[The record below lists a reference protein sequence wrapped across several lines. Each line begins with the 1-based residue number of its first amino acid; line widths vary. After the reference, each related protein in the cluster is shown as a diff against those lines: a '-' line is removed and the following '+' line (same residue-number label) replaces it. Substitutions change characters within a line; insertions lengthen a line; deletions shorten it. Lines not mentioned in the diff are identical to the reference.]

1 MAYSYLIQG
10 KNIVVV
16 IDNKPYTITSTHIGY
31 EKLKQAIKDNDW
43 DTVKQVVDPAKE
55 ILTYGKGHVAV
66 QGSKVFYKDRE
77 MVGVIT
83 QRLIDMYQEGF
94 PVEPLILFM
103 ENLMQNPSKRAVE
116 ELYTFLEK
124 GNLPLTPDGYFL
136 AYKKVRHDFLD
147 IHSGTMDNS
156 PGKIVEM
163 ERNEVDDDQN
173 RTCSAGL
180 HFCSKDYL
188 EHFGSRS
195 SGDKKDRIVILKI
208 NPADVV
214 SIPADYN
221 ATKGRACRYE
231 VLGELGVHPDEA
243 FIAPVQVDA
252 VSEPTNEEII
262 KAAVEAAVKAA
273 LAAVQSGTD
282 HK

>member
-1 MAYSYLIQG
+1 MAHSYLIQG

-31 EKLKQAIKDNDW
+31 EKLKQAIKDSDW

-55 ILTYGKGHVAV
+55 ILAYGKGLVAV

-124 GNLPLTPDGYFL
+124 GKLPITPDGHFL
-136 AYKKVRHDFLD
+136 AYKKVRQDFLD
-147 IHSGTMDNS
+147 IHSGTMLNA
-156 PGKIVEM
+156 PGQIVEM

-188 EHFGSRS
+188 DHFGGSDSRT
-195 SGDKKDRIVILKI
+195 VILKI

-231 VLGELGVHPDEA
+231 VIGELGVHPDEA
-243 FIAPVQVDA
+243 FIAPVQVEA
-252 VSEPTNEEII
+252 VKESSNEELI

-273 LAAVQSGTD
+273 LSAVQSGTD

>member
-1 MAYSYLIQG
+1 MAFPYLIQG
-10 KNIVVV
+10 KNIVVI
-16 IDNKPYTITSTHIGY
+16 IDNQPYTVTSTHIGY

-55 ILTYGKGHVAV
+55 ILEYGNGHVAI
-66 QGSKVFYKDRE
+66 QGSKVFYKERE
-77 MVGVIT
+77 MAGVLT
-83 QRLIDMYQEGF
+83 SRLIEMYQDGF

-116 ELYTFLEK
+116 ELYGFLEK

-136 AYKKVRHDFLD
+136 AYKKVRKDFLD

-156 PGKIVEM
+156 PGKVVEM

-180 HFCSKDYL
+180 HFCSKEYL
-188 EHFGSRS
+188 PHFGTS
-195 SGDKKDRIVILKI
+195 SGDRVVILKI
-208 NPADVV
+208 NPRDVV

-221 ATKGRACRYE
+221 ATKGRTCRYE
-231 VLGELGVHPDEA
+231 VIGELGVHPDEA
-243 FIAPVQVDA
+243 FIAPVQVEAAKDTDTEA
-252 VSEPTNEEII
+252 LI
-262 KAAVEAAVKAA
+262 KAAVDAAVKAA
-273 LAAVQSGTD
+273 LTAVKVNGID

>member
-31 EKLKQAIKDNDW
+31 EKLKQAIKDSDW
-43 DTVKQVVDPAKE
+43 DTVKAVVDPVKE
-55 ILTYGKGHVAV
+55 ILNYGAGHVAV

-77 MVGVIT
+77 LVGVMT
-83 QRLIDMYQEGF
+83 ARLIDMYQEGF

-124 GNLPLTPDGYFL
+124 GKLPITPDGHFL
-136 AYKKVRHDFLD
+136 AYKKVRPDFKD

-156 PGKIVEM
+156 PGQVVEM

-188 EHFGSRS
+188 DHFGGSDSRT
-195 SGDKKDRIVILKI
+195 VILKI

-243 FIAPVQVDA
+243 FIAPVQTEA
-252 VSEPTNEEII
+252 VSKDVNTEELI
-262 KAAVEAAVKAA
+262 KAAVDAAVKAA
-273 LAAVQSGTD
+273 LAAVQQNGTD

>member
-16 IDNKPYTITSTHIGY
+16 IDNKPYTITSTHMGY
-31 EKLKQAIKDNDW
+31 EKLKQAIKDSDW
-43 DTVKQVVDPAKE
+43 DTVKSVVDPAKE
-55 ILTYGKGHVAV
+55 ILNYGQGLVAV

-124 GNLPLTPDGYFL
+124 GKLPITPDGHFL
-136 AYKKVRHDFLD
+136 AYKKVRKDFLD
-147 IHSGTMDNS
+147 IHSGTMSNA
-156 PGKIVEM
+156 PGTVVEM
-163 ERNEVDDDQN
+163 ERNAVDDDQN
-173 RTCSAGL
+173 RTCSTGL

-188 EHFGSRS
+188 DHFGGSDSRT
-195 SGDKKDRIVILKI
+195 VILKI

-252 VSEPTNEEII
+252 VKKPDTEELI
-262 KAAVEAAVKAA
+262 KAAVDAAVKAA
-273 LAAVQSGTD
+273 LAAVKKD
-282 HK
+282 

>member
-16 IDNKPYTITSTHIGY
+16 IDNRPYTITSTHIGY
-31 EKLKQAIKDNDW
+31 ERLKEAIKVGDW
-43 DTVKQVVDPAKE
+43 DTAKAVVDPAKE
-55 ILTYGKGHVAV
+55 ILKYGQGHVAV
-66 QGSKVFYKDRE
+66 QGSRVFYRDRE
-77 MVGVIT
+77 LVGVMT

-124 GNLPLTPDGYFL
+124 GNLPLTPDGHFL
-136 AYKKVRHDFLD
+136 AYKKVRADFLD
-147 IHSGTMDNS
+147 IHSGTMSNA
-156 PGKIVEM
+156 PGSIVEM
-163 ERNEVDDDQN
+163 ERNAVDDDAN
-173 RTCSAGL
+173 RTCSTGL

-188 EHFGSRS
+188 DHFGGSDSRTM
-195 SGDKKDRIVILKI
+195 ILKI
-208 NPADVV
+208 NPRDVV

-231 VLGELGVHPDEA
+231 VLGELGVDPDQA

-252 VSEPTNEEII
+252 VKDTTTEDLI
-262 KAAVEAAVKAA
+262 KAAVDAAVKAA
-273 LAAVQSGTD
+273 LDTVNQHSDDG
-282 HK
+282 K

>member
-16 IDNKPYTITSTHIGY
+16 IDNRPYTITSTHIGY
-31 EKLKQAIKDNDW
+31 EKLKEAIKAGDW
-43 DTVKQVVDPAKE
+43 DTVKSVVDPVKE
-55 ILTYGKGHVAV
+55 ILNYGKGLVAV

-124 GNLPLTPDGYFL
+124 GKLPITPDGHFL
-136 AYKKVRHDFLD
+136 AYKKVRADFLD
-147 IHSGTMDNS
+147 IHSGTMNNA
-156 PGKIVEM
+156 PGQIVEM
-163 ERNEVDDDQN
+163 ERNEVDDDAN

-180 HFCSKDYL
+180 HFCSKEYL
-188 EHFGSRS
+188 DHFGGSDSRT
-195 SGDKKDRIVILKI
+195 VILKI

-243 FIAPVQVDA
+243 FIAPVQTEA
-252 VSEPTNEEII
+252 VSKDVSNEELI
-262 KAAVEAAVKAA
+262 KAAVDAAVKAA
-273 LAAVQSGTD
+273 LAAVRNGTD